1 MEYAAASSHM
11 FADRYYDVLIALAD
25 SEIRFI
31 VTGGVAVALHGFDR
45 QVPDLDIVAD
55 PTVENL
61 NSLMTCLF
69 GLGFASTLPLP
80 ISTVVVLRTMDAAGR
95 EVDINRIYS
104 IPFRELDKRAI
115 RVSIHGRDISVIGR
129 DDLIAVKE
137 ARGRH
142 YDGLDVQR
150 LKMF

>member
-1 MEYAAASSHM
+1 MAQRHM

-25 SEIRFI
+25 AAIQFV

-55 PTVENL
+55 PTVDNL

-69 GLGFASTLPLP
+69 DLGFVSTLPLP
-80 ISTVVVLRTMDAAGR
+80 LSMVVVLRTMDAAGR

-104 IPFRELDKRAI
+104 IPFHQLNERAI
-115 RVSIHGRDISVIGR
+115 RVPIHGRNISVIGR
-129 DDLIAVKE
+129 NDLITVKE
-137 ARGRH
+137 SRGRD
-142 YDGLDVQR
+142 YDRVDVQL
-150 LKMF
+150 LKRF